1 MKKNR
6 APGPTPPGWYPNP
19 ATGTPGYWD
28 GAAWSVP
35 PAHATNLPFDPATPQ
50 HDLQQ
55 SEPRGAG
62 LTPLQE
68 IVDVDVP
75 AHRSKDLHAHIM
87 QSLSQ
92 KPTHRIV
99 TMTMAT
105 YGEFP
110 LFYRVLI
117 VIEYL
122 NQETQ

>member
-1 MKKNR
+1 MNER
-6 APGPTPPGWYPNP
+6 ETSP
-19 ATGTPGYWD
+19 
-28 GAAWSVP
+28 
-35 PAHATNLPFDPATPQ
+35 L
-50 HDLQQ
+50 
-55 SEPRGAG
+55 G

-75 AHRSKDLHAHIM
+75 ARSSKDLHAHVM
-87 QSLSQ
+87 QALSQ
-92 KPTHRIV
+92 KPAHRIV

-122 NQETQ
+122 PQEPQ